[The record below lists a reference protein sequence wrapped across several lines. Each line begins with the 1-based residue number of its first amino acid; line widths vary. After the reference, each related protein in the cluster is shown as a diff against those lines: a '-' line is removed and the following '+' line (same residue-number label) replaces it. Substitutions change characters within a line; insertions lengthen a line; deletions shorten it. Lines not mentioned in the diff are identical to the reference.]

1 MVTASAPISKD
12 VLEFFKVCF
21 SVPVFEAYGM
31 SETFG
36 AATLTRAD
44 DPVSGTVGGPLPSYA
59 VRLKDLTEIGYSLED
74 KPYPRGEV
82 CMRGPCISKGYFRD
96 PEKTAE
102 MLDEEGYLHSGDV
115 GVLYPNG
122 SIKIIDRSKNIFK
135 LSQGE
140 YVAPEKL
147 ENIFIQSPYIAQC
160 MVYGNSLK
168 SCTIAI
174 VVVDPEPLKKWAE

>member
-1 MVTASAPISKD
+1 
-12 VLEFFKVCF
+12 
-21 SVPVFEAYGM
+21 
-31 SETFG
+31 
-36 AATLTRAD
+36 
-44 DPVSGTVGGPLPSYA
+44 
-59 VRLKDLTEIGYSLED
+59 
-74 KPYPRGEV
+74 
-82 CMRGPCISKGYFRD
+82 MRGPCIFKGYFRD

-102 MLDEEGYLHSGDV
+102 MLDDEGYLHSGDV

-174 VVVDPEPLKKWAE
+174 VVVDPEPLKKWAD

>member
-1 MVTASAPISKD
+1 MVSASAPISKD
-12 VLEFFKVCF
+12 TLDFFKVCF
-21 SVPVFEAYGM
+21 SCPVYEAYGM
-31 SETFG
+31 SETLG
-36 AATLTRAD
+36 AATLSKEI
-44 DPVSGTVGGPLPSYA
+44 DPVSGTVGGPLQSYSM
-59 VRLKDLTEIGYSLED
+59 RLKDLPEYGYSLFD

-82 CMRGPCISKGYFRD
+82 CMKGPCIFKGYYKD

-102 MLDEEGYLHSGDV
+102 MLDEDGYLHSGDV

-122 SIKIIDRSKNIFK
+122 SIKIIDRCKNIFK

-147 ENIFIQSPYIAQC
+147 ENIFAKSPYIAQS

-174 VVVDPEPLKKWAE
+174 VVVHE